1 MAEITASLVK
11 DLRQKTGA
19 GMMDCKK
26 ALTEVGGDIEEA
38 VDWLRKQGLA
48 AAAKKAGRVAAE
60 GLVAVAVSGTKG
72 AAIEVNAET
81 DFVARNDDFQALA
94 GNIADVALDVG
105 GDVDAVNAAAYPD
118 GGTVS
123 TAITELVATIG
134 ENMGLRRTATIEV
147 GAGIVASY
155 IHGAINPG
163 LGRIGVLVGLESG
176 GDQGKLSELGHQLSM
191 HIAAANPQCVAIE
204 NVDAAEL
211 DRERE
216 VLADQARDSG
226 KPEEIVQKMV
236 DGRLRKY
243 YEETV
248 LLEQVFVVDGET
260 KIAKV
265 LENAANDVGAPVA
278 VTGFVRFALG
288 EGIERKEEDFAAEVA
303 ATLAS

>member
-1 MAEITASLVK
+1 
-11 DLRQKTGA
+11 
-19 GMMDCKK
+19 
-26 ALTEVGGDIEEA
+26 
-38 VDWLRKQGLA
+38 
-48 AAAKKAGRVAAE
+48 
-60 GLVAVAVSGTKG
+60 
-72 AAIEVNAET
+72 
-81 DFVARNDDFQALA
+81 
-94 GNIADVALDVG
+94 
-105 GDVDAVNAAAYPD
+105 
-118 GGTVS
+118 
-123 TAITELVATIG
+123 
-134 ENMGLRRTATIEV
+134 
-147 GAGIVASY
+147 
-155 IHGAINPG
+155 
-163 LGRIGVLVGLESG
+163 
-176 GDQGKLSELGHQLSM
+176 M

-216 VLADQARDSG
+216 VLADQARASG

-248 LLEQVFVVDGET
+248 LMEQVFVVDGET

-265 LENAANDVGAPVA
+265 LETAANDVGAPVA

>member
-1 MAEITASLVK
+1 MAKITASLVK

-72 AAIEVNAET
+72 ATIEVNAET

-123 TAITELVATIG
+123 AAITELVATIG

-176 GDQGKLSELGHQLSM
+176 GDQGKLAELGHQLSM
-191 HIAAANPQCVAIE
+191 HIAAANPQYVAIE

-216 VLADQARDSG
+216 VLADQARASG

-248 LLEQVFVVDGET
+248 LMEQVFVVDGET

>member
-26 ALTEVGGDIEEA
+26 ALTQVDGNIEEA

-48 AAAKKAGRVAAE
+48 SAAKKAGRVAAE
-60 GLVAVAVSGTKG
+60 GLVAVSVSGVKG
-72 AAIEVNAET
+72 AVVEVNSET

-94 GNIADVALDVG
+94 RNIAEVALATG
-105 GDVDAVNAAAYPD
+105 GDVDTVNSADYPD

-123 TAITELVATIG
+123 DAVTGLVAKIG
-134 ENMGLRRTATIEV
+134 ENMALRRTTIVEV
-147 GAGIVASY
+147 GSGIVASY
-155 IHGAINPG
+155 LHGAVGPG
-163 LGRIGVLVGLESG
+163 LGRIGVLIGLEST
-176 GDQGKLSELGHQLSM
+176 GDHAKLAEYGHQLAM
-191 HIAAANPQCVAIE
+191 HIAAANPQWVSTE
-204 NVDAAEL
+204 NVDAADL

-216 VLADQARDSG
+216 VLADQARVAG

-236 DGRLRKY
+236 EGRLRKY
-243 YEETV
+243 YEEVV

-265 LENAANDVGAPVA
+265 LENAAKDVGAPVA

-303 ATLAS
+303 ATLAN

>member
-26 ALTEVGGDIEEA
+26 ALTAVDGDIEEA

-48 AAAKKAGRVAAE
+48 SAAKKAGRVAAE
-60 GLVAVAVSGTKG
+60 GLVAVSVSGPKG
-72 AAIEVNAET
+72 AVVEVNSET

-94 GNIADVALDVG
+94 RNIADVALATG
-105 GDVDAVNAAAYPD
+105 GDVDAVNSADYPD

-123 TAITELVATIG
+123 GAVTGLVARIG
-134 ENMGLRRTATIEV
+134 ENMALRRTATIEV
-147 GAGIVASY
+147 GSGVVASY
-155 IHGAINPG
+155 LHGAVSSG
-163 LGRIGVLVGLESG
+163 LGRIGVLVGLEST
-176 GDQGKLSELGHQLSM
+176 GDQAKLAEYGHQLAM
-191 HIAAANPQCVAIE
+191 HIAAANPQWVSTE

-216 VLADQARDSG
+216 VLADQARVAG

-236 DGRLRKY
+236 EGRLRKY
-243 YEETV
+243 YEEVV

-260 KIAKV
+260 KITKV
-265 LENAANDVGAPVA
+265 LENAAKDVGAPVA

-303 ATLAS
+303 ATLAN

>member
-26 ALTEVGGDIEEA
+26 ALTEVGGEIEEA

-72 AAIEVNAET
+72 AVIEVNAET

-94 GNIADVALDVG
+94 RNIADVALDVG

-123 TAITELVATIG
+123 ATITELVATIG

-155 IHGAINPG
+155 LHGAINPG
-163 LGRIGVLVGLESG
+163 LGRIGVLVGLESS
-176 GDQGKLSELGHQLSM
+176 GDQAKLAELGHQLSM
-191 HIAAANPQCVAIE
+191 HIAAAHPQCVAIE
-204 NVDAAEL
+204 NVDVAEL

-216 VLADQARDSG
+216 VLADQARASG

-243 YEETV
+243 YEEIV
-248 LLEQVFVVDGET
+248 LLEQTFVVDGET
-260 KIAKV
+260 KIARV
-265 LENAANDVGAPVA
+265 VENAAKDVGAPVA
-278 VTGFVRFALG
+278 IKGFVRFALG

-303 ATLAS
+303 ATLAN